1 MTERRKKYCNRK
13 VHILSNFFF
22 QEKAD
27 KIPKCQWK
35 TCPIWWPSK
44 RLWKPW
50 RECIKFGLSE
60 CGRQT
65 SVNWRYVITWLI
77 AYRDYQNTAKFHIY
91 DFFTLKV
98 LNNSLTVKKK
108 RLPTVRLTMVGPNQF
123 LWLILQNTSR
133 KVLKMVLLYC
143 DRNIR

>member
-13 VHILSNFFF
+13 LHILSFFF
-22 QEKAD
+22 QEKGD

-50 RECIKFGLSE
+50 REYIKFGLSE
-60 CGRQT
+60 CRRQS

-98 LNNSLTVKKK
+98 LNNSLTVKRK